1 VKVNERPVY
10 SMGKRNIVHLSDGT
24 WAIKDGGDDN
34 VDADVYA
41 YVKDSAWEPHR
52 VGLPWSVAAD
62 NDGFVLDTRGQIT
75 PGRSATVEA
84 IEAASL
90 QAAKLAR
97 ESASSGMKAEIG
109 IMDRSDREELQ
120 QFRAAA
126 HNQRSD
132 PKPERTL
139 KGNSPRPVEKQ
150 PESRPESPQLA
161 VEDKEPPPFVEK
173 EGVARL
179 KITIV
184 GASGLKKADALG
196 GSDPYVIC
204 EVPGK
209 GSLGRTRV
217 LNNTQKPVWNHELDT
232 KYSPGDKLKF
242 TVWDEDSMSKSDLLG
257 HTVLNPDRFYPGGFR
272 GQLALKDGSNAT
284 KATLEIMID
293 VVQQPKGPSV
303 APTDASLTTDVAEKT
318 TTRVTFHQEPR
329 DKAQPAVSTEPSPDL
344 IALQQKL
351 EAASAREA
359 VLKGKLESEQ
369 AAREVAEENAA
380 RKAAASWQKK
390 THDHYHDHDDYDH
403 EDYDD
408 EGWHEDHHDEEEEDH
423 EADDE
428 IEQYRKAFLKF
439 DTDHNGTISLEE
451 LAVVMEGLERPQ
463 TEAELRVMMKGVDDE
478 GDGVDFHEFLE
489 LIDALN
495 EAEDRG
501 GPLRPKYRVMF
512 EKFDLDG
519 SGWISS
525 DELRDIIEASG
536 KKVKELELEEMLS
549 EFDRSGDG
557 HIEFEEFCAFIE
569 RLEGKGSLKAP
580 GGPITAM
587 NLVAIATSVPTLAPS
602 DRKRLKAYLK
612 RRGFAENA
620 NLEKACNQQKRHG
633 GFMKKGFEYPLHG
646 AAADNLPDIVWL
658 LLESGADR
666 NLKNSDGRTAYEA
679 TLKADAK
686 SKGGYKEVLELLV
699 DSASQTEFDD
709 LPE

>member
-1 VKVNERPVY
+1 VPGVKVNERPVY

-97 ESASSGMKAEIG
+97 EAASSGMKAEIG

-126 HNQRSD
+126 HNQRSE

-139 KGNSPRPVEKQ
+139 KGNSPRPVEKK
-150 PESRPESPQLA
+150 PESRP
-161 VEDKEPPPFVEK
+161 DKSTAPPPFVEK
-173 EGVARL
+173 DGVARL

-184 GASGLKKADALG
+184 GASGLKKAHALG

-209 GSLGRTRV
+209 GALGRTRV

-232 KYSPGDKLKF
+232 KYIPGDKLKF
-242 TVWDEDSMSKSDLLG
+242 TVWDEDSMTQSDLLG

-293 VVQQPKGPSV
+293 VVEQPKGLSV
-303 APTDASLTTDVAEKT
+303 GQVSSLKGRADKVSK
-318 TTRVTFHQEPR
+318 RVTVQDPKEPR
-329 DKAQPAVSTEPSPDL
+329 DKAKPAVSTEPSPDL

-351 EAASAREA
+351 EAATAREA
-359 VLKGKLESEQ
+359 VLRGKLEGEQ
-369 AAREVAEENAA
+369 AAREAAEEKTAS
-380 RKAAASWQKK
+380 KTAAAWHQHV
-390 THDHYHDHDDYDH
+390 HDHRHDHDAYDH

-408 EGWHEDHHDEEEEDH
+408 EGWHEDYHEEEDH
-423 EADDE
+423 EGDAE
-428 IEQYRKAFLKF
+428 IEQYRRAFQKF
-439 DTDHNGTISLEE
+439 DVDHNGTISLEE
-451 LAVVMEGLERPQ
+451 LAVVMEGLDRPQ
-463 TEAELRVMMKGVDDE
+463 TEGELRVMMKGVDDE

-501 GPLRPKYRVMF
+501 GPVLAKYQVMF

-525 DELRDIIEASG
+525 DELRDILAVSG
-536 KKVKELELEEMLS
+536 KKVDDFELEKTMS
-549 EFDRSGDG
+549 ELDRSGDG
-557 HIEFEEFCAFIE
+557 HIEFGEFCTFIE
-569 RLEGKGSLKAP
+569 RLEGKSKALAP
-580 GGPITAM
+580 TTGM
-587 NLVAIATSVPTLAPS
+587 NLVQLSTTVPTLAPS
-602 DRKRLKAYLK
+602 DRRRLKAYLK

-646 AAADNLPDIVWL
+646 AAYDNLPDIVWL

-679 TLKADAK
+679 ALKADIK
-686 SKGGYKEVLELLV
+686 SKGGHKEVLELLV
-699 DSASQTEFDD
+699 DQASLDLSGSDD
-709 LPE
+709 LPD